1 MGGFEEVRTVQFVIV
16 NAGGDKYFY
25 DAPGF
30 GEAVARYYAEKT
42 ENTSDKVGVFVEG
55 NELVGVIG

>member
-1 MGGFEEVRTVQFVIV
+1 MQCVIV

-25 DAPGF
+25 EAAGF

-42 ENTSDKVGVFVEG
+42 ENTSDAVGVFVDG